1 MEIVTGEVLN
11 INNEYA
17 SYRDYKNALD
27 GELQKSAESFVRIG
41 YLLKLARDTDI
52 LQESGYRNVSEFA
65 NAEYDLDK
73 SQVSRFIRIND
84 EFSENGYSDKLQ
96 ERYKGFGYAKLSLML
111 LLPVDINEE
120 LSPSFSKA
128 EIQAI
133 KEEVDEEKE
142 ISDLEVM
149 LEEKDNRQQ
158 ECSIFGKVLY
168 QIGRD
173 DPELYLKL
181 YEAVMNTVCEDTSK
195 IMVEKM
201 ADVLAPA
208 GEKIISVRIPGEGRK
223 MLSIKGSDVDP
234 VVIDVRS
241 GEKEACIWEDL
252 IKETKSLCENG
263 GNGREA
269 WERTYNEFFPVAP
282 VQPEKDFH
290 KISRVTKAKKPK
302 NTHIPQKTEA
312 SGETQR
318 QQAQETETK
327 EPEKLINTHT
337 EQEPKEQEA
346 ADIEKTEN
354 GEIEAYREA
363 GTDAAEAEKPSADSE
378 SENNETDAIGRTG
391 EGGSGS
397 GEADKEQDEINKL
410 QCMISDDIAVLG
422 QHLIRED
429 WPELIRKARII
440 ITIAER
446 IEKLVSKTDK
456 KSMEVV

>member
-17 SYRDYKNALD
+17 SYSDYKSALD

-65 NAEYDLDK
+65 NAEYGLDK

-84 EFSENGYSDKLQ
+84 EFSENGYSDELQ

-111 LLPVDINEE
+111 LLPAEINEE
-120 LSPSFSKA
+120 ISPSYSKA

-133 KEEVDEEKE
+133 KEEVDEENK

-149 LEEKDNRQQ
+149 LEGKDKRQQ
-158 ECSIFGKVLY
+158 DCSIFGKVLY

-173 DPELYLKL
+173 DPRLYLKL
-181 YEAVMNTVCEDTSK
+181 YEAVMDTACEDTPQRTVEK
-195 IMVEKM
+195 IM
-201 ADVLAPA
+201 DVLAPA

-223 MLSIKGSDVDP
+223 MLSIKGSDVAP

-241 GEKEACIWEDL
+241 GEKESCIWEDL

-269 WERTYNEFFPVAP
+269 WERTYNDFLPVAL
-282 VQPEKDFH
+282 VQPVKEKDSH
-290 KISRVTKAKKPK
+290 KTSRVTKAKKPE
-302 NTHIPQKTEA
+302 NTHILQETEA
-312 SGETQR
+312 NGETQG
-318 QQAQETETK
+318 QQAQKSETK

-337 EQEPKEQEA
+337 EREPKEQEA

-354 GEIEAYREA
+354 GELETQGES
-363 GTDAAEAEKPSADSE
+363 GTEAAEAEQSSADSE
-378 SENNETDAIGRTG
+378 SGNNEADAIGRTG
-391 EGGSGS
+391 EGGSGG
-397 GEADKEQDEINKL
+397 GEDDKEQDEINKL
-410 QCMISDDIAVLG
+410 KRMISDDIAVLD

-429 WPELIRKARII
+429 WSELIRKAKMI
-440 ITIAER
+440 ITMAEK
-446 IEKLVSKTDK
+446 IEDLIE
-456 KSMEVV
+456 SMGVV